1 MTIKTTDWAA
11 VIDQLLRRNV
21 TMRQIGE
28 AMQMMLTTRMI
39 RHYSIGVQP
48 AHFRGEALIAMWC
61 DKTGKS
67 RDNLP
72 TCDLVR
78 GHRVERNREPDA
90 SPRLQELPQWP
101 AAAPVAVK
109 PVKRGRPRK
118 VSNG

>member
-11 VIDQLLRRNV
+11 VINQLLLRNV
-21 TMRQIGE
+21 TPSQIGK
-28 AMQMMLTTRMI
+28 AMSMMLTHRMI
-39 RHYSIGVQP
+39 NYYASGVQP
-48 AHFRGEALIAMWC
+48 THFRGEALIAMWC

-101 AAAPVAVK
+101 VAAPVAVK

>member
-1 MTIKTTDWAA
+1 MTSAVDWAA
-11 VIDQLLRRNV
+11 VINALLERGL
-21 TMRQIGE
+21 TMRAVGD
-28 AMQMMLTTRMI
+28 AMQLQLTARMLQ
-39 RHYSIGVQP
+39 HYEIGVQP
-48 AHFRGEALIAMWC
+48 AHFRGEGLIALWC

-101 AAAPVAVK
+101 AAAPVSVK
-109 PVKRGRPRK
+109 PVKRKYTKRAVR
-118 VSNG
+118 